1 MAEKMELEYEVSV
14 TGLGEAAIAA
24 ENASRSA
31 DQASYALT
39 GARSSASRTLPI
51 MLMSVRS
58 INAARLAVEQTTR
71 AIEKMD
77 PRAAMYGFLNM
88 MQVVRNLHSLMILLK
103 ESTGAASAA
112 QAILAALTG
121 RWWLIPLAIA
131 AGAIIYAKIKS
142 MQEGGLVEETGLF
155 ILHKGEEIVSAREV
169 EIQKTL
175 ETREIIVE
183 KPEPFFPLRGE
194 TPLER
199 SASVWPLRE
208 KVPVEEP
215 SIIFPLRK
223 PVEKTLETVVLSK
236 ELKEVHVPVLEPMP
250 LSREAEKISFDA
262 HELIPFMMEAPEV
275 TVDLKQIVPFMKEP
289 PKISVDL
296 PEFKSLIR
304 EPKETRST
312 EPLTPL
318 KEATEVVAPSPIS
331 WEPQRE
337 TRRVYAPPR
346 ETVSHPRHIHNIGP
360 VFITFEKQPR
370 EGLDMDRWLRDLG
383 PRIAQ
388 QARR

>member
-1 MAEKMELEYEVSV
+1 MAEKLGLEYEVSV
-14 TGLGEAAIAA
+14 TGLGEAAITA

-121 RWWLIPLAIA
+121 RWWLIPLALA
-131 AGAIIYAKIKS
+131 AGALIYAKIKS
-142 MQEGGLVEETGLF
+142 MQTGGFVRETGLYV
-155 ILHKGEEIVSAREV
+155 LHRGEEV
-169 EIQKTL
+169 
-175 ETREIIVE
+175 
-183 KPEPFFPLRGE
+183 
-194 TPLER
+194 
-199 SASVWPLRE
+199 
-208 KVPVEEP
+208 VP
-215 SIIFPLRK
+215 
-223 PVEKTLETVVLSK
+223 TN
-236 ELKEVHVPVLEPMP
+236 
-250 LSREAEKISFDA
+250 
-262 HELIPFMMEAPEV
+262 
-275 TVDLKQIVPFMKEP
+275 
-289 PKISVDL
+289 
-296 PEFKSLIR
+296 
-304 EPKETRST
+304 
-312 EPLTPL
+312 
-318 KEATEVVAPSPIS
+318 
-331 WEPQRE
+331 
-337 TRRVYAPPR
+337 RVYSTTHQSTYSR
-346 ETVSHPRHIHNIGP
+346 TVQSFGP
-360 VFITFEKQPR
+360 IFITFEKQPR
-370 EGLDMDRWLRDLG
+370 EGLDMDRWLRELG

>member
-24 ENASRSA
+24 SNAARNA

-142 MQEGGLVEETGLF
+142 MQEGGLVEETGLYV
-155 ILHKGEEIVSAREV
+155 LHKGEKIVPAREV

-175 ETREIIVE
+175 ETREIVVE
-183 KPEPFFPLRGE
+183 KPEP
-194 TPLER
+194 
-199 SASVWPLRE
+199 
-208 KVPVEEP
+208 
-215 SIIFPLRK
+215 IFPLRRENPLK
-223 PVEKTLETVVLSK
+223 GPKSLFPLREPVEKTPETIVLSK
-236 ELKEVHVPVLEPMP
+236 ELKELHVPVLKPMP
-250 LSREAEKISFDA
+250 LSREAEKISFDI
-262 HELIPFMMEAPEV
+262 HELMPFMIEVPEV
-275 TVDLKQIVPFMKEP
+275 TVDLRELMP
-289 PKISVDL
+289 L
-296 PEFKSLIR
+296 LR
-304 EPKETRST
+304 EPERFELGVP
-312 EPLTPL
+312 EPMAPL
-318 KEATEVVAPSPIS
+318 EEAMAAVAPSPVS

-337 TRRVYAPPR
+337 NRRIYTSPR
-346 ETVSHPRHIHNIGP
+346 EVVGPSRHVHNIGP

-370 EGLDMDRWLRDLG
+370 EGLDMDRWLQGLG
-383 PRIAQ
+383 PRIVQ
-388 QARR
+388 HARR